1 MPSVSRLYT
10 AVGVTTPLVGFSLSA
25 VTCNA
30 SISISRSSL
39 TVSGCADALLALS
52 VMMDIDRESTPIF
65 TTLPS
70 EANAPY
76 PLRDQRVKHL
86 TPLLER
92 FFMIEKF
99 LKVIGRN
106 IRRAKGKSIPNF
118 PQKP

>member
-1 MPSVSRLYT
+1 M
-10 AVGVTTPLVGFSLSA
+10 G
-25 VTCNA
+25 
-30 SISISRSSL
+30 RSFGPHGTGL
-39 TVSGCADALLALS
+39 FK
-52 VMMDIDRESTPIF
+52 DIDRESTPIF

>member
-1 MPSVSRLYT
+1 
-10 AVGVTTPLVGFSLSA
+10 
-25 VTCNA
+25 
-30 SISISRSSL
+30 
-39 TVSGCADALLALS
+39 
-52 VMMDIDRESTPIF
+52 MMDIDRESTPIF